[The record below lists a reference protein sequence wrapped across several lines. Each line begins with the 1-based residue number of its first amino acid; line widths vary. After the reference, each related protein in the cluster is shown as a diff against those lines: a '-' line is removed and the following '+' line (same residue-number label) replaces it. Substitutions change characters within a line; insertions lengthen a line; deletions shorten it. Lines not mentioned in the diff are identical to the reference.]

1 MWRPAIILGL
11 LLLAGC
17 TPLRITDVSHTHDE
31 CDCVCLSWQTN
42 QEAQC
47 KVTYCQDNMCY
58 TSELEPEYGTVH
70 SYYLPVRIAKDI
82 TITAIGK
89 DGRTASLEIP

>member
-1 MWRPAIILGL
+1 
-11 LLLAGC
+11 
-17 TPLRITDVSHTHDE
+17 
-31 CDCVCLSWQTN
+31 
-42 QEAQC
+42 
-47 KVTYCQDNMCY
+47 MCY